1 VPNPGVPNAGVE
13 DGVPNA
19 GVEDGVPKAGVEDG
33 VPKAGV
39 EDGVPNMVEI
49 EAPESED
56 SLKRE
61 SGQKV
66 HLANIQFQASK
77 SLIELSR
84 TQDEEVGDGT
94 TSVIVLGRFCKFYL
108 MMDVMGVARNIHKN
122 PKLVPGGGA
131 TELTVSATLKAEEFI
146 CTRHRKGTNASKT
159 AIEAACMLLRIDD
172 IVSGIKKKQGVP
184 CYS

>member
-1 VPNPGVPNAGVE
+1 MSWRRFFNFQFLCSSSVRRFAALLYSCVFACASVCVYVLLTLLYGGGKPFHRR
-13 DGVPNA
+13 
-19 GVEDGVPKAGVEDG
+19 
-33 VPKAGV
+33 
-39 EDGVPNMVEI
+39 
-49 EAPESED
+49 ED

-77 SLIELSR
+77 
-84 TQDEEVGDGT
+84 
-94 TSVIVLGRFCKFYL
+94 
-108 MMDVMGVARNIHKN
+108 DVMGVARNIHKN